1 LTVPTDPSELLT
13 LEEVGKLLKLSLATV
28 RREASSGSLPTV
40 KLGRSVRVRRRDLD
54 SYIEA
59 RLR

>member
-1 LTVPTDPSELLT
+1 VPTNPSELLT

-28 RREASSGSLPTV
+28 RREASSGSLSTV
-40 KLGRSVRVRRRDLD
+40 KLGRSVRVTRRDLD
-54 SYIEA
+54 SYVEA

>member
-1 LTVPTDPSELLT
+1 LAVPTDPSELLT

-28 RREASSGSLPTV
+28 RREASSGSLHTV